1 MHICTCMHACRCTG
15 SATRRWGTYAVN
27 ACAMHAACMHQRA
40 AYNACMQVRRL
51 YDQEKGTLVYVA
63 YSLRLDKNDDENKS
77 RFRTSMCAVKVTP

>member
-1 MHICTCMHACRCTG
+1 
-15 SATRRWGTYAVN
+15 
-27 ACAMHAACMHQRA
+27 
-40 AYNACMQVRRL
+40 MQVRRL